1 MAGISE
7 RNNYFMGIF
16 IVAHVFNYCINA
28 STLINSVFITFLWYI
43 GTRFDEVKKHMQ
55 NLLVRE
61 KKEHS
66 LRNTWKKPTII
77 VHQRTLGTDNYKRVL
92 WSSIHLH
99 SELCR
104 IAREWNLVFGIQ
116 MTIDT
121 ASFSL
126 LGTSLCFY
134 LYKSLMHRELIPVS
148 VWFRVAFRMF
158 MIVGKVYTINYI
170 CENVCVK
177 ANKIDE
183 IINKL
188 TLRYADVLKE
198 IYQFNLQTMHHP
210 LEFTGMGFF
219 PFVLRS
225 DYNVFDHRDT
235 NVNGLI
241 YPLKNNPPCTLY

>member
-7 RNNYFMGIF
+7 RNNYFMGIYSSSY
-16 IVAHVFNYCINA
+16 VFNYCTNA

-43 GTRFDEVKKHMQ
+43 GTRFDEVNQHMQ
-55 NLLVRE
+55 NLLI

-77 VHQRTLGTDNYKRVL
+77 VHQCTLGADNYKRVL
-92 WSSIHLH
+92 WSLIHLH
-99 SELCR
+99 LELCR

-116 MTIDT
+116 MTTET
-121 ASFSL
+121 ASYSL

-148 VWFRVAFRMF
+148 VWFRIAFRMF
-158 MIVGKVYTINYI
+158 MIVGKVYIINYI
-170 CENVCVK
+170 CENVCFK
-177 ANKIDE
+177 ANKIDK
-183 IINKL
+183 IINEL
-188 TLRYADVLKE
+188 TFRYDDVLKE

-219 PFVLRS
+219 SFVLRS

-235 NVNGLI
+235 NVDA
-241 YPLKNNPPCTLY
+241 